1 MESGVWREWEDLIR
15 SLDREVDRLYEAEAR
30 LCAEMRRQ
38 LGDGQDEETGSST
51 GATPATLTRC

>member
-30 LCAEMRRQ
+30 LCDEMRRQ
-38 LGDGQDEETGSST
+38 LGCGQDQ
-51 GATPATLTRC
+51 P